1 MDERVNSQEN
11 VPTSF
16 LIYMKFYKVSWE
28 QYEKDCLKLA
38 KQLNGQ
44 KFDKIVAIS
53 RGGLIAARILSDL
66 LSIPISHITIES
78 YQNLKQKKTVTITEV
93 PSARFYRQ
101 RILLVDEIADSGKTF
116 KRAVSYFK
124 NFQLKKI
131 STLALYIKSHC
142 RPCPDYFANQIDAW
156 IIFPY
161 ELRET
166 YEAFKK
172 LYKNEAKEKLKEAG
186 FKEWEIERI

>member
-1 MDERVNSQEN
+1 MRIKTRTRDL
-11 VPTSF
+11 TF
-16 LIYMKFYKVSWE
+16 MKFHKVSWE

-38 KQLNGQ
+38 RQLKGK
-44 KFDKIVAIS
+44 KFDKIIAIS

-78 YQNLKQKKTVTITEV
+78 YKNLKQKKTVTITEV
-93 PSARFYRQ
+93 PSARFYNQ

-142 RPCPDYFANQIDAW
+142 HPCPEYFANQIDAW

-172 LYKNEAKEKLKEAG
+172 LYKNKTEQKLKEVG
-186 FKEWEIERI
+186 FKDWEIEQI